1 MVRKYEKR
9 PLESYLLTVLTG
21 GYLGG
26 FYKCSSGR
34 GILNAPASKLSF
46 AQGRQSTLRMHVQ
59 RDIKTMYDCALNTC
73 EAYRRLNLAICEALT
88 GLAQGVVIAV
98 GFSRVHDESV

>member
-46 AQGRQSTLRMHVQ
+46 AQGRQSTLRMPVQ
-59 RDIKTMYDCALNTC
+59 RDRINYARLQVKHMRGLQALKSG
-73 EAYRRLNLAICEALT
+73 EL
-88 GLAQGVVIAV
+88 
-98 GFSRVHDESV
+98 